1 MERRLGDEGKMTD
14 KLSCQKTLRWALAHL
29 APQCEPDRLQR
40 LAQLVDVSMT
50 LPSRHYH
57 DLPHALMV
65 ADSNDPLD
73 TIIGLFHDVVQA
85 GVDGGLPPDC
95 DMYLTGLVSKNDRG
109 EFYLLDSTEAR
120 NDDVFGI
127 VKRCF
132 NFRENHVLS
141 PFAGQNEFLS
151 AVIACK
157 ALSDLLDLEHLAAI
171 ALGIEATVPFRKD
184 AQSITSGYFAA
195 LKDICHQHQLQID
208 EADMRSHIRRAVRIA
223 NRDVRSFGEADLIA
237 FLDDTWGLMFE
248 SSTDLRSGGSVS
260 VTSYRQTL
268 QKMTRFLSS
277 LSAPSVFKQYDGEP
291 IQSDHQHR
299 IAATAGNLEVIAE
312 IMHAKLLAIALIESA
327 DNFGCRA
334 FIPARLKSAPR
345 AAVTA
350 SSMTT
355 RDVLV
360 AGAEGKVEFDVR
372 QSPLSYQLAKQLP
385 RDEVRAHTES
395 IDLAAP
401 IDAQLIERFPT
412 EIQSRAREL
421 ARAMLR

>member
-1 MERRLGDEGKMTD
+1 MERRVGDEGKMTE

-29 APQCEPDRLQR
+29 APQCDPDRLQR
-40 LAQLVDVSMT
+40 LVELVDVSMT

-85 GVDGGLPPDC
+85 GVDGGLPPSC
-95 DMYLTGLVSKNDRG
+95 DMYLTGLVSKNERG
-109 EFYLLDSTEAR
+109 EFYLLNSTEAQ
-120 NDDVFGI
+120 NDEVFGI

-132 NFRENHVLS
+132 NFGENHILS
-141 PFAGQNEFLS
+141 PFGGQNEFLS

-157 ALSDLLDLEHLAAI
+157 ALSDLLDVEHLAAV

-184 AQSITSGYFAA
+184 AQSITAGYLSA
-195 LKDICHQHQLQID
+195 LRDINHQHQLQID
-208 EADMRSHIRRAVRIA
+208 ESDMRSHIRRAVRIA

-237 FLDDTWGLMFE
+237 FLDDTWGLMYE
-248 SSTDLRSGGSVS
+248 SSTDLRSGGSVG

-268 QKMTRFLSS
+268 QRMTRFLSS

-334 FIPARLKSAPR
+334 FVPARLKSAPR
-345 AAVTA
+345 PAITA
-350 SSMTT
+350 SSMTAH
-355 RDVLV
+355 DVLV
-360 AGAEGKVEFDVR
+360 AGATGNVEFDVR
-372 QSPLSYQLAKQLP
+372 QSPLSYQLAKQMP
-385 RDEVRAHTES
+385 RDKVRAHTES
-395 IDLAAP
+395 MDLAAP
-401 IDAQLIERFPT
+401 INGKLIESFPT

-421 ARAMLR
+421 ARAMLL